1 MHRLCVSAWPGDVY
15 LKSYRPS
22 CTFFGYIPGLE
33 PRDCA
38 KSAMGSAVVGVHR
51 HHESAIPTLLAPC
64 GGRVI
69 HRTFRKRSLCVNG
82 SRALFPDRVVQF
94 GAPVWR
100 NVRKARHFAV
110 SAHRRSDPAKIDRE
124 APPNGAFERF
134 WGPMYTQNQGCTQK
148 TYNVVGYILDT
159 FFLTTLTSAVY
170 ANSSSQQL

>member
-1 MHRLCVSAWPGDVY
+1 MHRLRVSAWPGDVY
-15 LKSYRPS
+15 LKSYLPS
-22 CTFFGYIPGLE
+22 CTFLGYIPGLG

-82 SRALFPDRVVQF
+82 SRAFVSRSRR
-94 GAPVWR
+94 PVWSDR
-100 NVRKARHFAV
+100 GAKCAKSTPFCGVRA
-110 SAHRRSDPAKIDRE
+110 SALGSGKNRSRSASKM
-124 APPNGAFERF
+124 ALLSASGA
-134 WGPMYTQNQGCTQK
+134 QNQGCTQK
-148 TYNVVGYILDT
+148 TYNVVGYILDAL
-159 FFLTTLTSAVY
+159 FLTTLTSAVY

>member
-1 MHRLCVSAWPGDVY
+1 MHRLRVSAWPGDVY
-15 LKSYRPS
+15 LKSHRPS
-22 CTFFGYIPGLE
+22 CTFFGYFPGFG

-82 SRALFPDRVVQF
+82 SPALFPDRVVQF
-94 GAPVWR
+94 GATVGR

-124 APPNGAFERF
+124 APPNGAFERS
-134 WGPMYTQNQGCTQK
+134 WGPKPGMYPK
-148 TYNVVGYILDT
+148 NVQCGRLDT

>member
-1 MHRLCVSAWPGDVY
+1 MHRLRVSAWPGDVY

-22 CTFFGYIPGLE
+22 CTFFWYFPDFG

-82 SRALFPDRVVQF
+82 SRALFPDRGIQF
-94 GAPVWR
+94 GTVGR
-100 NVRKARHFAV
+100 NVRKALALGSGKNRSK
-110 SAHRRSDPAKIDRE
+110 SASKW
-124 APPNGAFERF
+124 RF
-134 WGPMYTQNQGCTQK
+134 WRSPGAQNQGCTPK
-148 TYNVVGYILDT
+148 TYKMVGEILDT
-159 FFLTTLTSAVY
+159 HLLATLTRAVY
-170 ANSSSQQL
+170 ANSPSLRAYPVFQ

>member
-1 MHRLCVSAWPGDVY
+1 MNLHRLRLSAWSERVY
-15 LKSYRPS
+15 LKYHRPH
-22 CTFFGYIPGLE
+22 CTFLGYIPGFG

-94 GAPVWR
+94 GATVGR
-100 NVRKARHFAV
+100 NVRKARRFAV
-110 SAHRRSDPAKIDRE
+110 SAHRRSDPAEIDRQ
-124 APPNGAFERF
+124 APPNGAFERS
-134 WGPMYTQNQGCTQK
+134 WGPK
-148 TYNVVGYILDT
+148 TRDVPKKRTRWSVR
-159 FFLTTLTSAVY
+159 F
-170 ANSSSQQL
+170 

>member
-1 MHRLCVSAWPGDVY
+1 MHRLRVSAWPGDVY
-15 LKSYRPS
+15 LKSHRPS
-22 CTFFGYIPGLE
+22 CTFVGYFPGFG

-94 GAPVWR
+94 GATVGR

-110 SAHRRSDPAKIDRE
+110 SAHRRSDRQKSIEKRLQMALLS
-124 APPNGAFERF
+124 A
-134 WGPMYTQNQGCTQK
+134 CTQK
-148 TYNVVGYILDT
+148 TYKMVGEILDT
-159 FFLTTLTSAVY
+159 HLLATLTRAVY
-170 ANSSSQQL
+170 ALSLIHI

>member
-1 MHRLCVSAWPGDVY
+1 MVRKSVSKISPTTLYVFWVHPWFWAPSSAQESVY
-15 LKSYRPS
+15 LKYHRPPHR
-22 CTFFGYIPGLE
+22 TFFGVHPWGPWFWRAPGISGYAY
-33 PRDCA
+33 A

-82 SRALFPDRVVQF
+82 SPALFPDRGVQF
-94 GAPVWR
+94 GATVWR

-124 APPNGAFERF
+124 APPNGAFERS
-134 WGPMYTQNQGCTQK
+134 WGPK
-148 TYNVVGYILDT
+148 TRDVPK
-159 FFLTTLTSAVY
+159 
-170 ANSSSQQL
+170 

>member
-1 MHRLCVSAWPGDVY
+1 MHRLRVSAWPGEVY
-15 LKSYRPS
+15 LNLSQKYYRPS
-22 CTFFGYIPGLE
+22 CTLSYIPGFG
-33 PRDCA
+33 PRDCGKSKT

-94 GAPVWR
+94 GATVGR

-110 SAHRRSDPAKIDRE
+110 SAHRRSDPAE
-124 APPNGAFERF
+124 ASIEKRLQIMALLSAPG
-134 WGPMYTQNQGCTQK
+134 GPKPGMYPK
-148 TYNVVGYILDT
+148 NVQCGR
-159 FFLTTLTSAVY
+159 
-170 ANSSSQQL
+170 

>member
-1 MHRLCVSAWPGDVY
+1 MHRLRVSAWPGDVY

-22 CTFFGYIPGLE
+22 CTFLGYIPGLG

-64 GGRVI
+64 GGRVASRVI

-82 SRALFPDRVVQF
+82 SPALFPDRVVQF
-94 GAPVWR
+94 GATVGR

-110 SAHRRSDPAKIDRE
+110 SAHRRSDPRKIDRE
-124 APPNGAFERF
+124 APPNGAFERS
-134 WGPMYTQNQGCTQK
+134 WGPKTRDVPQK
-148 TYNVVGYILDT
+148 RIIWSVI
-159 FFLTTLTSAVY
+159 FSIHSF
-170 ANSSSQQL
+170 